1 MIDFNSGAGSLF
13 YRLGKLGLLVKQ
25 VKSFQTSQLAN
36 LTNTT
41 TGVVA
46 QYNAESDIQALVGS
60 AYIGQLNNPGTAVGG
75 LVQNVA
81 TQTVNRV
88 VFRDDPQLN
97 QTLQQVN
104 LLASLQEI
112 ILQMREQ
119 AATILAATITLTNS
133 SFTGTGNGT
142 INSSAKRPSDGLVL
156 ENAYGENVLFTCTND
171 SYVGDAIAGN
181 EGFQVTGAGTLTN
194 FFAFNW
200 PLGSNC
206 SVGVSAIDATEDV
219 GGGNFLTNSD
229 FEDWTANVPD
239 NWTLVVGTAG
249 TNIARQGTI
258 VYTGS
263 YSLEFIGA
271 GGTATQIRQQFD
283 SSSGTLGE
291 LDPLTQYSVALW
303 LRRDGTAAAA
313 GVLTVDLTD
322 SSGNVV
328 ADENAV
334 NNSFTVDLTALTTT
348 FAAYKGVFR
357 TPHVMPSSVY
367 LRLRT
372 STPLTNGRSVYL
384 DHLSLGQMTQC
395 YVSGPY
401 VAVHSGSTNFVQG
414 DYGTVT
420 VTNSRGAAGT
430 LSTFQT
436 LLAQFFPSQVYGNE
450 LLFPSASSPT
460 ISDGLIG

>member
-25 VKSFQTSQLAN
+25 ARSYQTSQLVN

-46 QYNAESDIQALVGS
+46 QYNAESDIQALVGAS
-60 AYIGQLNNPGTAVGG
+60 YIGQLNSVGG
-75 LVQNVA
+75 LVGGLAQNVA
-81 TQTVNRV
+81 VQTVNRV

-112 ILQMREQ
+112 IFQMREQ
-119 AATILAATITLTNS
+119 AQTILAATITLTNS
-133 SFTGTGNGT
+133 AFTGTGNGA

-156 ENAYGENVLFTCTND
+156 ENAFGENLLFLCTND
-171 SYVGDAIAGN
+171 SYIGGAQAGN
-181 EGFQVTGAGTLTN
+181 EGFAVTGAGAGG
-194 FFAFNW
+194 FFDFNW

-206 SVGVSAIDATEDV
+206 TTGLNAIDAETDT
-219 GGGNFLTNSD
+219 GAGNFLTNSD
-229 FEDWTANVPD
+229 FEEWTANVPD

-328 ADENAV
+328 ADENAA